1 MPSFDAV
8 SELDFQEVSN
18 AIDQARREIETRY
31 DFKDTNTVIDYN
43 EKEKT
48 LVVNTS
54 TAEKVEA
61 AIDILQSKLIKRGVP
76 LRNLDYGKV
85 EPAGGQRVRQSIKL
99 LEGIDQEK
107 AKAIVKKIKDSGSK
121 LQVSIQGDCV
131 RISGKKRDDL
141 QEMMAFLKAND
152 FGVSLQYKNFRD

>member
-18 AIDQARREIETRY
+18 ALDQARREIETRY

-76 LRNLDYGKV
+76 LRNLD
-85 EPAGGQRVRQSIKL
+85 
-99 LEGIDQEK
+99 
-107 AKAIVKKIKDSGSK
+107 
-121 LQVSIQGDCV
+121 
-131 RISGKKRDDL
+131 
-141 QEMMAFLKAND
+141 
-152 FGVSLQYKNFRD
+152 

>member
-18 AIDQARREIETRY
+18 ALDQARREIETRY

-61 AIDILQSKLIKRGVP
+61 AIDIP
-76 LRNLDYGKV
+76 
-85 EPAGGQRVRQSIKL
+85 
-99 LEGIDQEK
+99 
-107 AKAIVKKIKDSGSK
+107 
-121 LQVSIQGDCV
+121 
-131 RISGKKRDDL
+131 
-141 QEMMAFLKAND
+141 
-152 FGVSLQYKNFRD
+152 

>member
-18 AIDQARREIETRY
+18 ALDQARREIETRY

-85 EPAGGQRVRQSIKL
+85 EPAGGQRVRQSI
-99 LEGIDQEK
+99 
-107 AKAIVKKIKDSGSK
+107 
-121 LQVSIQGDCV
+121 
-131 RISGKKRDDL
+131 
-141 QEMMAFLKAND
+141 
-152 FGVSLQYKNFRD
+152 

>member
-1 MPSFDAV
+1 
-8 SELDFQEVSN
+8 
-18 AIDQARREIETRY
+18 
-31 DFKDTNTVIDYN
+31 
-43 EKEKT
+43 
-48 LVVNTS
+48 
-54 TAEKVEA
+54 VEA
-61 AIDILQSKLIKRGVP
+61 AIDIFQSKLIKRGVP

>member
-1 MPSFDAV
+1 MPSVDAV

-18 AIDQARREIETRY
+18 ALDQARREIETRY